1 MYLYLPWVMVFVAI
15 ALLAPRVAMTRAR
28 RTNELD
34 SALPRRER
42 QLVAGD

>member
-1 MYLYLPWVMVFVAI
+1 MVFVAI
-15 ALLAPRVAMTRAR
+15 ALLAPRVGMPRTRR
-28 RTNELD
+28 VNELD